1 MESIFFHIDVNSAF
15 LSWTA
20 IDQLQ
25 KAKETDTLDSYV
37 DLRDIPSIIG
47 GDSATRHGIVLAKSI
62 PAKKYGISTA
72 EPIASA
78 LKKCPSL
85 VIASPDHH
93 SYSAHSLSLI
103 HISARN
109 LCRLL
114 SHMLHGSLD
123 PVPSRHP
130 ESHQK
135 LHHILYQDVLP

>member
-93 SYSAHSLSLI
+93 SYSAHSHALMEFLSGY
-103 HISARN
+103 
-109 LCRLL
+109 C
-114 SHMLHGSLD
+114 
-123 PVPSRHP
+123 PVIEQVS
-130 ESHQK
+130 
-135 LHHILYQDVLP
+135 ID

>member
-62 PAKKYGISTA
+62 PCQEIWYLHCRAHSICPEEVSFSCHCFTRSSFLLRAQSRTYGIS
-72 EPIASA
+72 
-78 LKKCPSL
+78 L
-85 VIASPDHH
+85 
-93 SYSAHSLSLI
+93 
-103 HISARN
+103 
-109 LCRLL
+109 RLL
-114 SHMLHGSLD
+114 SCD
-123 PVPSRHP
+123 
-130 ESHQK
+130 
-135 LHHILYQDVLP
+135 